1 MTRAKRVQAA
11 KLVQRSRAN
20 EDAFLSSLCII
31 TFYAAHVYANS
42 CILKSRI
49 RPPNLSR
56 NSRAAADP
64 RGTSQI
70 EARTALRTR
79 VANFSTSSTSLDN
92 INFHG
97 TRTINS
103 HPRRFRCRQTTKHE
117 DEDTRKEIVDG
128 FLRERRRGNTT
139 RKYERF
145 YYWWLAE
152 SYIFE
157 RNNSIAHESDGILNG
172 GEYVRDG
179 RIADYIP

>member
-1 MTRAKRVQAA
+1 M
-11 KLVQRSRAN
+11 QRSRAN

-79 VANFSTSSTSLDN
+79 IANFSTSSTSLDN

-117 DEDTRKEIVDG
+117 DEERNRRWISS
-128 FLRERRRGNTT
+128 RETT

>member
-31 TFYAAHVYANS
+31 
-42 CILKSRI
+42 
-49 RPPNLSR
+49 
-56 NSRAAADP
+56 
-64 RGTSQI
+64 
-70 EARTALRTR
+70 
-79 VANFSTSSTSLDN
+79 
-92 INFHG
+92 
-97 TRTINS
+97 
-103 HPRRFRCRQTTKHE
+103 TKHE

>member
-1 MTRAKRVQAA
+1 MQPRIRAAQV
-11 KLVQRSRAN
+11 
-20 EDAFLSSLCII
+20 
-31 TFYAAHVYANS
+31 
-42 CILKSRI
+42 KSR
-49 RPPNLSR
+49 RELRCVRESR
-56 NSRAAADP
+56 IFPHRLHRLTTSISTEQGQSILTRDDSVAD
-64 RGTSQI
+64 R
-70 EARTALRTR
+70 RRNTR
-79 VANFSTSSTSLDN
+79 M
-92 INFHG
+92 
-97 TRTINS
+97 
-103 HPRRFRCRQTTKHE
+103 
-117 DEDTRKEIVDG
+117 RKEIVDG

>member
-128 FLRERRRGNTT
+128 FLRERRRGNTNG
-139 RKYERF
+139 F
-145 YYWWLAE
+145 IIGGW
-152 SYIFE
+152 
-157 RNNSIAHESDGILNG
+157 RNLIYSNVTILSLTNPM
-172 GEYVRDG
+172 VF
-179 RIADYIP
+179 

>member
-1 MTRAKRVQAA
+1 MQPRIRAAQVKSRRELRCVRESRIFPHRLHRLTTSISTEQGQSILTRADR
-11 KLVQRSRAN
+11 R
-20 EDAFLSSLCII
+20 
-31 TFYAAHVYANS
+31 
-42 CILKSRI
+42 
-49 RPPNLSR
+49 R
-56 NSRAAADP
+56 N
-64 RGTSQI
+64 
-70 EARTALRTR
+70 
-79 VANFSTSSTSLDN
+79 
-92 INFHG
+92 
-97 TRTINS
+97 
-103 HPRRFRCRQTTKHE
+103 
-117 DEDTRKEIVDG
+117 TRKEIVDG